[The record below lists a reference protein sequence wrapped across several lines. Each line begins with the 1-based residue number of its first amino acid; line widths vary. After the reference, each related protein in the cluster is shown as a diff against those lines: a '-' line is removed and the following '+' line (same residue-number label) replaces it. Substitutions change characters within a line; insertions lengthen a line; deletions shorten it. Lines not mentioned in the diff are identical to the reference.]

1 MSGRARCMSERLAL
15 QADFSECAAFAYWN
29 GQIETGTHGQIA
41 TDTQLGLKEASLTG
55 GRATASLCA
64 SVFSHK
70 KGDTYDPV

>member
-1 MSGRARCMSERLAL
+1 MTRRGPLSPSWKR
-15 QADFSECAAFAYWN
+15 
-29 GQIETGTHGQIA
+29 QIATGTHGEIA
-41 TDTQLGLKEASLTG
+41 TDTQLGLKDAWLTG